1 MSYLSLVI
9 LSVKEKEKFKM
20 CNKPQ
25 NIDVNYERVMKQV
38 AKKFVE
44 SVKEIKTNV
53 KYYTFCEFLGQKY
66 IASVYNI
73 NQEEFSV
80 TIIKPEPENFD
91 DLNKIFKSIDGSLF
105 VRMSNTVANKRCF
118 RIDYDEKTR
127 FGCEIMR
134 KLLTRLKDMNYID
147 IVDNNKFM
155 QNTILARAI
164 FDDIV
169 DLVNYRRVNHT
180 IPDDEFTINN
190 TTKSEDSCK
199 ARTKQYRDIHYRNEY
214 RSESLEKFRDENI
227 NPESINRGIMKYLKK
242 LKDNKMDFKNL
253 NEDLLKS
260 MSNDLMSFIDKEE
273 KYRREKKKIGDLE
286 KDDQLI

>member
-1 MSYLSLVI
+1 VSYLSLVI

-25 NIDVNYERVMKQV
+25 NIDVNYECVMKQV

-105 VRMSNTVANKRCF
+105 VRMSNTVANKRCL
-118 RIDYDEKTR
+118 RIDYEEKTR
-127 FGCEIMR
+127 FGYEVMR

-147 IVDNNKFM
+147 IVDNNKLM

-169 DLVNYRRVNHT
+169 DIVNYRRVNHT
-180 IPDDEFTINN
+180 IPDDECTIN

-260 MSNDLMSFIDKEE
+260 VSNDLMSFIDKEE
-273 KYRREKKKIGDLE
+273 KYRREKKKNWRLRE
-286 KDDQLI
+286 R